1 VTVSQVFDDIGL
13 QNIDKGRQVAGLLST
28 SSRQLIFS
36 NKTHIY
42 PDIFKN
48 IVMDEIDSTTSK
60 EKETRISQTIFFI

>member
-1 VTVSQVFDDIGL
+1 MTVSQVFDDIGL